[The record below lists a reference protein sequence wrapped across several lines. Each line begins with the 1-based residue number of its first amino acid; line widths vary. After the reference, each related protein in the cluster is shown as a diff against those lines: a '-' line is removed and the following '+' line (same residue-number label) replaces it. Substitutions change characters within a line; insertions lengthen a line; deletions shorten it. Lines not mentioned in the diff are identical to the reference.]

1 MDLDQAR
8 AFIGEHHRAV
18 LATMRG
24 DGRPQMSPVSAGIDG
39 EGRPLISTREPAYKV
54 RNIRRDPRVSLCV
67 TADESW
73 EWIQVDGTATII
85 SLPEAME
92 LLVEYY
98 RSVAGEHPDWDD
110 YRRAMEE
117 QRRVILRIDIE
128 RAGPDRSG

>member
-8 AFIGEHHRAV
+8 AFIREHHQGV
-18 LATMRG
+18 LATFRS
-24 DGRPQMSPVSAGIDG
+24 DGRPQMSPVSVGID
-39 EGRPLISTREPAYKV
+39 EDGRPMISTREQAYKT
-54 RNIRRDPRVSLCV
+54 RNIRRDPRVSICV
-67 TADESW
+67 KADGSQ
-73 EWIQVDGTATII
+73 EWIQIDGTATVI
-85 SLPEAME
+85 SRPEAME